1 MTDDEL
7 RALLQ
12 EVDPARDLTPLSTHH
27 VRAKAENTMTTET
40 PRRRAARP
48 RGRTRILLGAGV
60 GVVAAT
66 VVVLGVVV
74 LGAVGRGD
82 PSVTRL
88 TAAVTDP
95 TASCAVLSP
104 DLLTDQDTAFAAR
117 AVAVSGGEVTLEVT
131 HRYRGSVSEE
141 VRVEQVGAQSSE
153 DGPAPFAAGTD
164 YLLSADGGRLTGCGL
179 SGPASPELQALYDTA
194 FG

>member
-7 RALLQ
+7 RALLR
-12 EVDPARDLTPLSTHH
+12 EVDPARDLTPLPTHH
-27 VRAKAENTMTTET
+27 VRAKTENTMTTET
-40 PRRRAARP
+40 PGRRAARP

-60 GVVAAT
+60 GVVAAAA
-66 VVVLGVVV
+66 VVLGVVD
-74 LGAVGRGD
+74 RGG

-88 TAAVTDP
+88 TASVTDP
-95 TASCAVLSP
+95 TASCAILSP
-104 DLLTDQDTAFAAR
+104 DLLTDLDTAFAAR
-117 AVAVSGGEVTLEVT
+117 AVAVSGDEVTLEVT

-141 VRVEQVGAQSSE
+141 VRVEQPGDPSSE
-153 DGPAPFAAGTD
+153 DGPAGFAAGTD

-179 SGPASPELQALYDTA
+179 SGPASPELEALYDTA

>member
-1 MTDDEL
+1 MEGVKTVTDDEL

-12 EVDPARDLTPLSTHH
+12 EVDPARDLTRLSTHH
-27 VRAKAENTMTTET
+27 VRAKAEDTMTTET

-66 VVVLGVVV
+66 VVVLGVV
-74 LGAVGRGD
+74 GRGD

-104 DLLTDQDTAFAAR
+104 DLLTDRDTAFAAR
-117 AVAVSGGEVTLEVT
+117 AVAVSGVRSPSRSPTGTGVPSPSRCGSSSPGTRRPRTVRL
-131 HRYRGSVSEE
+131 RWRRGPTTCS
-141 VRVEQVGAQSSE
+141 
-153 DGPAPFAAGTD
+153 APTAAG
-164 YLLSADGGRLTGCGL
+164 
-179 SGPASPELQALYDTA
+179 
-194 FG
+194 

>member
-12 EVDPARDLTPLSTHH
+12 EVDPARDLTRLSTHH
-27 VRAKAENTMTTET
+27 VRAKAEDTMTTET

-66 VVVLGVVV
+66 VVVLGVV
-74 LGAVGRGD
+74 GRGD

-104 DLLTDQDTAFAAR
+104 DLLTDRDTAFAAR

-131 HRYRGSVSEE
+131 HRYRGSVSEQ
-141 VRVEQVGAQSSE
+141 VRVEQPGDPSSE
-153 DGPAPFAAGTD
+153 DGAAPLAAGTD

>member
-48 RGRTRILLGAGV
+48 RGRTRILLGAGA
-60 GVVAAT
+60 GVAAAA
-66 VVVLGVVV
+66 VVLGVV
-74 LGAVGRGD
+74 GRDD

-104 DLLTDQDTAFAAR
+104 DLLTDRDTAFAAR

-141 VRVEQVGAQSSE
+141 VRVEQPGDPSSE
-153 DGPAPFAAGTD
+153 DGAAPFAAGTD

-179 SGPASPELQALYDTA
+179 SGPASPELKALYDTA